1 MIVYD
6 YYAVIGVAV
15 ACASSFVIV
24 YVFTP
29 FLIQWLKNKKL
40 TVPNAHV
47 AGNVMVSHPGGPA
60 IMSGI
65 AAGCL
70 VLYAFSQQD
79 WIIAVLMTTIIAF
92 VAGLVDDLKRMGG
105 WFKPLTLAAAAI
117 PLIALGS
124 YGTDL
129 AFPLFGSVHIPIL
142 YGGVAII
149 TIVLMGNTVNSID
162 IFGGVASAFL
172 TIASIALT
180 ISLIILQNYEVAAAS
195 AILAITSI
203 AYYKFHKVPSLIFPG
218 DSGALALGAAYGA
231 IAIVGGVE
239 VIAAVAMLP
248 AVVNSFLFLSATKRI
263 MEYRNIKKKSIAL
276 TPDFKLFSTSEKGGI
291 PSLVSIILAGRE
303 PKTEAQLVKILLRLA
318 VLSGCMAVV
327 TAFMMLVKLP

>member
-6 YYAVIGVAV
+6 YYAAIGVAV
-15 ACASSFVIV
+15 ACVSSFVIV

-40 TVPNAHV
+40 TVPNAH
-47 AGNVMVSHPGGPA
+47 ASGNVMVSHPGGPA

-92 VAGLVDDLKRMGG
+92 AAGLVDDLKRMGG

-129 AFPLFGSVHIPIL
+129 TFPLFGSIHIPIL

-149 TIVLMGNTVNSID
+149 AIVLMGNTVNFSKL
-162 IFGGVASAFL
+162 GHLRCAC
-172 TIASIALT
+172 TIYL
-180 ISLIILQNYEVAAAS
+180 
-195 AILAITSI
+195 
-203 AYYKFHKVPSLIFPG
+203 
-218 DSGALALGAAYGA
+218 
-231 IAIVGGVE
+231 
-239 VIAAVAMLP
+239 
-248 AVVNSFLFLSATKRI
+248 
-263 MEYRNIKKKSIAL
+263 
-276 TPDFKLFSTSEKGGI
+276 
-291 PSLVSIILAGRE
+291 
-303 PKTEAQLVKILLRLA
+303 
-318 VLSGCMAVV
+318 
-327 TAFMMLVKLP
+327 

>member
-15 ACASSFVIV
+15 ACVSSFVIV

-40 TVPNAHV
+40 TVPNAH
-47 AGNVMVSHPGGPA
+47 ASGNVMVSHPGGPA

-92 VAGLVDDLKRMGG
+92 AAGLVDDLKRMGG

-218 DSGALALGAAYGA
+218 
-231 IAIVGGVE
+231 
-239 VIAAVAMLP
+239 
-248 AVVNSFLFLSATKRI
+248 
-263 MEYRNIKKKSIAL
+263 
-276 TPDFKLFSTSEKGGI
+276 
-291 PSLVSIILAGRE
+291 
-303 PKTEAQLVKILLRLA
+303 QLQ
-318 VLSGCMAVV
+318 
-327 TAFMMLVKLP
+327 